1 VDFGDNIVDDVVERI
16 VEDVAGLTSLAEGS
30 GFAMAPA
37 SHMDLPALQWSPREA
52 SFPVLLIRSLRPFCR
67 GSCYESTTTRLRIE
81 SPRPCVS
88 GDAPDVQNS
97 ADPDDTKYQNLYC
110 KKDIPLPGSSLHIFV
125 LPEGA
130 TVS

>member
-1 VDFGDNIVDDVVERI
+1 MRI
-16 VEDVAGLTSLAEGS
+16 D
-30 GFAMAPA
+30 
-37 SHMDLPALQWSPREA
+37 RE
-52 SFPVLLIRSLRPFCR
+52 LRQTDRFETGVRNRAITITNGANRP
-67 GSCYESTTTRLRIE
+67 CYESTTTRLRIE
-81 SPRPCVS
+81 SPRSCVS

-125 LPEGA
+125 LPEGT